1 MSEEMQNGG
10 ILRLPS
16 EVQSGILGH
25 LETPDL
31 LQLSVVSKHFRDLAA
46 KELYHTFHIV
56 FPDLDDPDD
65 SIIDSLAS
73 GLDTFVTSDYDYS
86 KYLRNIILEPLNGS
100 LKGHLAYRSYLYD
113 TSCGKF
119 MNTLLLLTLRKAK
132 ALEAF
137 KWDLRVQLSDQ
148 VFKELHR
155 ISALQHLHIRMPAV
169 QPSATNINPSLTY
182 NVSTPIVIPVF
193 QTTQTDSAVYDIT
206 SHPYPSFTAN
216 KSKQNGGKG
225 NSSVINGKSPI
236 FSGFKNLQTL
246 AILDMDNL
254 DHLSEIAE
262 CLRNSSTTLNSLKL
276 SFSEVFASRSKKP
289 PVSVPVEDDEET
301 ETEDE
306 FGQLTS
312 LPNPFSLTPDAL
324 KGTTV
329 TEEKKA
335 QEAALGKIFSIDSN
349 SKGNTETGQKA
360 DDSETEIEEK
370 KENSAPLA
378 AFIKL
383 MQKSAKLMAEF
394 TLSDAEREQFI
405 EKLIKKSTQAYID
418 VLKNGNESSDG
429 SEPSNVEG
437 NIAGSSSTPATTTN
451 ESVEKD
457 AGVESNDSSAMTTPG
472 EEKATEDTESDDQPS
487 LFDESRTPTQAPK
500 SKEIIDP
507 DDIDIEEPDL
517 KELTIDSETV
527 EDAATEP
534 ETNSDLGDDSA
545 EKVEQPLKKVET
557 GSKEDGKEIEAPRIN
572 FNKEMKEYVRR
583 SRGLALEDLSLY
595 QIPMK
600 NSVISKAI
608 DIRVLKSI
616 TLLHVGSQTPFWH
629 MVARE
634 NKVAPLPLHE
644 IYTDNVTVHFLECAG
659 QLSKITELCLLER
672 SNRSTVDTE
681 SKIIV
686 TIEQIRKLVL
696 RKHTPHLKVLSLHQ
710 EGIPHQQSPFAW
722 DLDAKT
728 AILLCRKGKNLEE
741 LAASFDV
748 NILHILNQNLSALK
762 SLRALY
768 AIEFRSE
775 DTCMLVRNELRKF
788 TMDSVAHNPECK
800 LEYLA
805 FKGSVSKIERIK
817 KKVNRDIL
825 SFVEMYK
832 ANMKKLGVE
841 SDSESDSES
850 EKLCSGEDGLNRG
863 LKVQSLDGLM
873 FHDVPGVRI
882 FEKDVLW
889 KRL

>member
-1 MSEEMQNGG
+1 MPLEVQNVG
-10 ILRLPS
+10 ILSLPS
-16 EVQSGILGH
+16 EVQSGILVH
-25 LETPDL
+25 LDTPDL

-46 KELYHTFHIV
+46 EELYRTFHIV
-56 FPDLDDPDD
+56 FPDVDDQDD

-86 KYLRNIILEPLNGS
+86 KYLRHIILEPLNGS
-100 LKGHLAYRSYLYD
+100 LKGQLAYRPYLYD

-137 KWDLRVQLSDQ
+137 KWDLRVQLGRQ

-155 ISALQHLHIRMPAV
+155 INSLQHLHIRMPAV
-169 QPSATNINPSLTY
+169 PPSVTNTNPSLTY
-182 NVSTPIVIPVF
+182 NVSTPTVIPAF
-193 QTTQTDSAVYDIT
+193 QTTLTDSAVYDIS
-206 SHPYPSFTAN
+206 SHPYSSFAAN
-216 KSKQNGGKG
+216 KSKHNGGKG
-225 NSSVINGKSPI
+225 HTPILNGKSPI
-236 FSGFKNLQTL
+236 FAGFRNLQSL

-254 DHLSEIAE
+254 DNLTEIGE

-289 PVSVPVEDDEET
+289 TVSVPVDDDDET

-312 LPNPFSLTPDAL
+312 NPNPFSLASDPL

-349 SKGNTETGQKA
+349 SKGNAETDQKE
-360 DDSETEIEEK
+360 DDSEIEVEGK
-370 KENSAPLA
+370 KEKSPSLA

-383 MQKSAKLMAEF
+383 MQKSAKLIAEF
-394 TLSDAEREQFI
+394 TISDAEREQI
-405 EKLIKKSTQAYID
+405 VEKLITKSTQAYID
-418 VLKNGNESSDG
+418 GLKKGIESSG
-429 SEPSNVEG
+429 KSEASNVEG
-437 NIAGSSSTPATTTN
+437 SNAENSNTPVITTN
-451 ESVEKD
+451 GNVEKD
-457 AGVESNDSSAMTTPG
+457 ANVENNTDSSATTTSG
-472 EEKATEDTESDDQPS
+472 EEGTTDDTESDDQPS

-507 DDIDIEEPDL
+507 DDIDIEEPDS
-517 KELTIDSETV
+517 KELMIDSETV
-527 EDAATEP
+527 DDVTTEP
-534 ETNSDLGDDSA
+534 ETNSDLGDDST
-545 EKVEQPLKKVET
+545 EKVEQPLKAVET
-557 GSKEDGKEIEAPRIN
+557 SSNEAVKEIEAPSTN
-572 FNKEMKEYVRR
+572 SDKEMKDYVRK

-616 TLLHVGSQTPFWH
+616 TLLSVGSQTTFWN

-644 IYTDNVTVHFLECAG
+644 IYTDNVTVHFLEAAG
-659 QLSKITELCLLER
+659 QLTKITELCLLER
-672 SNRSTVDTE
+672 SNRTKVDTE

-696 RKHTPHLKVLSLHQ
+696 RKHAQHLKVLSLHQ
-710 EGIPHQQSPFAW
+710 EGMPHQQSPFAW
-722 DLDAKT
+722 DLDAKA
-728 AILLCRKGKNLEE
+728 AILLCKKGKNLEE

-748 NILHILNQNLSALK
+748 NILHIINQNLSALT
-762 SLRALY
+762 SLRVLH

-805 FKGSVSKIERIK
+805 FKGTVSKIERIK
-817 KKVNRDIL
+817 KKVKREIL
-825 SFVEMYK
+825 SFVELYK
-832 ANMKKLGVE
+832 QSMKGLGVG

-850 EKLCSGEDGLNRG
+850 ERIFSGVLCRG
-863 LKVQSLDGLM
+863 LKVQSLDGLA
-873 FHDVPGVRI
+873 FHDIHGVRI

>member
-1 MSEEMQNGG
+1 MSEEVQDVG

-16 EVQSGILGH
+16 EIQSGILVH
-25 LETPDL
+25 LDTPDL

-46 KELYHTFHIV
+46 EELYRTFHIV
-56 FPDLDDPDD
+56 FPDLDDQDE

-86 KYLRNIILEPLNGS
+86 KYLRHIILEPLNGS
-100 LKGHLAYRSYLYD
+100 LKGQLSYRSYLYD

-137 KWDLRVQLSDQ
+137 KWDLRVQLSGQ

-155 ISALQHLHIRMPAV
+155 ISSLQHLHVRMPAV
-169 QPSATNINPSLTY
+169 QPSVTNANPSLTY

-206 SHPYPSFTAN
+206 SHPYSSFTAN

-225 NSSVINGKSPI
+225 HTSIVNGKSPT
-236 FSGFKNLQTL
+236 FSGFKNLQSLT
-246 AILDMDNL
+246 ILDMDNL
-254 DHLSEIAE
+254 DDLSEIGE

-289 PVSVPVEDDEET
+289 PVSVPAEDDDET

-312 LPNPFSLTPDAL
+312 LPNPFSVASDPL

-335 QEAALGKIFSIDSN
+335 QEAALGKMFSIDSN
-349 SKGNTETGQKA
+349 SKGNTETGQKE
-360 DDSETEIEEK
+360 DDSEIEVEGK
-370 KENSAPLA
+370 KEKSASLA
-378 AFIKL
+378 AFVKL
-383 MQKSAKLMAEF
+383 MQKSAKLIAEF
-394 TLSDAEREQFI
+394 AISDAERERLV

-418 VLKNGNESSDG
+418 GLKNGVESSDKSG
-429 SEPSNVEG
+429 ASNVEG
-437 NIAGSSSTPATTTN
+437 NNAESSNTPAVTTN
-451 ESVEKD
+451 ENVEKD
-457 AGVESNDSSAMTTPG
+457 ANVESTDSSATTTPG
-472 EEKATEDTESDDQPS
+472 EEEATDDTESDDQPS

-507 DDIDIEEPDL
+507 DDIDIEEPES
-517 KELTIDSETV
+517 KELTIDSETA
-527 EDAATEP
+527 EDVATEP
-534 ETNSDLGDDSA
+534 ETNSELGDDSA
-545 EKVEQPLKKVET
+545 EKVEQSLKAVET
-557 GSKEDGKEIEAPRIN
+557 SSKKEGKEIEAPAVN
-572 FNKEMKEYVRR
+572 FDKEMKDYVRK

-595 QIPMK
+595 NIPMK

-616 TLLHVGSQTPFWH
+616 TLLSVGSQTAFWH

-634 NKVAPLPLHE
+634 NKVAPLPLHV
-644 IYTDNVTVHFLECAG
+644 IYTDTVTVHFLEAAG

-672 SNRSTVDTE
+672 SNRTKVDTE

-696 RKHTPHLKVLSLHQ
+696 RKHASHLKVLSLHQ
-710 EGIPHQQSPFAW
+710 EGIPRQQSPFAW

-728 AILLCRKGKNLEE
+728 TILLCRKGKNLEE

-748 NILHILNQNLSALK
+748 NILHIINQNLSALP
-762 SLRALY
+762 SLRALH

-817 KKVNRDIL
+817 KKAKREIL

-832 ANMKKLGVE
+832 QGLKGLGVG

-850 EKLCSGEDGLNRG
+850 ERLFLGGDGLCRG

-873 FHDVPGVRI
+873 FHDIPGVRI

>member
-148 VFKELHR
+148 VFKGLHR

-225 NSSVINGKSPI
+225 NSSVING
-236 FSGFKNLQTL
+236 NLQY
-246 AILDMDNL
+246 
-254 DHLSEIAE
+254 
-262 CLRNSSTTLNSLKL
+262 
-276 SFSEVFASRSKKP
+276 FQASRTCKLWQFLIWTTWIIYLRLQNVYGIRRQLSIL
-289 PVSVPVEDDEET
+289 SNFPVEDDEET

-349 SKGNTETGQKA
+349 SKGNSETGQKA

-429 SEPSNVEG
+429 N
-437 NIAGSSSTPATTTN
+437 TPATTTN

-517 KELTIDSETV
+517 KELAIDSETV

>member
-1 MSEEMQNGG
+1 MSEEVQNVG
-10 ILRLPS
+10 ILSLPS
-16 EVQSGILGH
+16 EVQSGIFVH
-25 LETPDL
+25 LDTPDL

-46 KELYHTFHIV
+46 KELYRTFHIV
-56 FPDLDDPDD
+56 FPDPEEEEDPM
-65 SIIDSLAS
+65 IDSLAS

-86 KYLRNIILEPLNGS
+86 KYLRHIILEPLNGS
-100 LKGHLAYRSYLYD
+100 LKGQLIYRPYLHD
-113 TSCGKF
+113 TSCGQF

-137 KWDLRVQLSDQ
+137 KWDLRVQLSRQ
-148 VFKELHR
+148 LFKELHR
-155 ISALQHLHIRMPAV
+155 ISSLQHLHIRMPAV
-169 QPSATNINPSLTY
+169 ESSVTNANPSLTY
-182 NVSTPIVIPVF
+182 NVSAPVVIPAF
-193 QTTQTDSAVYDIT
+193 QATQTDSAVYDIS
-206 SHPYPSFTAN
+206 SHPYSSFAAN
-216 KSKQNGGKG
+216 KSKHNGGKG
-225 NSSVINGKSPI
+225 HTPIVNGKSPI
-236 FSGFKNLQTL
+236 FSGFKNLQSL

-254 DHLSEIAE
+254 DDLSEIGE

-289 PVSVPVEDDEET
+289 PVSVPVEDDDET

-306 FGQLTS
+306 FGQLISIT
-312 LPNPFSLTPDAL
+312 NPFSLASDPL

-335 QEAALGKIFSIDSN
+335 QEAALGKIFSIDSI
-349 SKGNTETGQKA
+349 SKGNAETGQKE
-360 DDSETEIEEK
+360 DDSEIEVEERKEK
-370 KENSAPLA
+370 SPSLA

-383 MQKSAKLMAEF
+383 MQKSAKLIAEF
-394 TLSDAEREQFI
+394 PISDAEREQI
-405 EKLIKKSTQAYID
+405 VEKLIKKSAQAYID
-418 VLKNGNESSDG
+418 GLRKGIESSDK
-429 SEPSNVEG
+429 SEASNVEG
-437 NIAGSSSTPATTTN
+437 NNAESSNTPVITTN
-451 ESVEKD
+451 QNVEKD
-457 AGVESNDSSAMTTPG
+457 ANVESTDSSATTTP
-472 EEKATEDTESDDQPS
+472 EEEEATDDTESDDQPS

-507 DDIDIEEPDL
+507 DDIDIEEPDS
-517 KELTIDSETV
+517 KELMIDSETV
-527 EDAATEP
+527 DDVTTEP
-534 ETNSDLGDDSA
+534 ETNSDLGDHST
-545 EKVEQPLKKVET
+545 EKVEQPLKAIET
-557 GSKEDGKEIEAPRIN
+557 SSNEDGKEIEAPSIN
-572 FNKEMKEYVRR
+572 FDKEMKDYVRK

-595 QIPMK
+595 HIPMK

-616 TLLHVGSQTPFWH
+616 TLLSVGSQTTFWN
-629 MVARE
+629 MVVRE

-644 IYTDNVTVHFLECAG
+644 IYTDNVTVHFLEAAG
-659 QLSKITELCLLER
+659 QLAKITELCLLER
-672 SNRSTVDTE
+672 SNRTKVDTE

-696 RKHTPHLKVLSLHQ
+696 RKHAQHLKVLSLHQ

-748 NILHILNQNLSALK
+748 NILHIINQNLSALT
-762 SLRALY
+762 SLRVLH

-775 DTCMLVRNELRKF
+775 DTCILVRNELRRF

-817 KKVNRDIL
+817 KKVKREIL
-825 SFVEMYK
+825 SFVELYK
-832 ANMKKLGVE
+832 QSMKGLGVG

-850 EKLCSGEDGLNRG
+850 ERIFSDDDGLCRG
-863 LKVQSLDGLM
+863 LKVQSVDGLI
-873 FHDVPGVRI
+873 FHDIPGVRI
-882 FEKDVLW
+882 FEKDVIW